1 MRLAKSSVFR
11 MKRPERKGKKKRS
24 AAPRN
29 PGAKK
34 ERRIA
39 AAEEAYKGQAF
50 EEDAIGWMVPDVLWN
65 KEDEVVVVHCYDIA
79 GAAREGLSEEKMRDA
94 IEMNE

>member
-1 MRLAKSSVFR
+1 MRLAKSGAFR
-11 MKRPERKGKKKRS
+11 MKRPERKGKKRGT

-39 AAEEAYKGQAF
+39 AAGKAHEEQAF
-50 EEDAIGWMVPDVLWN
+50 EEDAMEWMVPDVLWN
-65 KEDEVVVVHCYDIA
+65 KEDEVVIHYYDIA
-79 GAAREGLSEEKMRDA
+79 DAAREGGKRAELTL
-94 IEMNE
+94 IV

>member
-1 MRLAKSSVFR
+1 
-11 MKRPERKGKKKRS
+11 MKVPERKGKKKRS
-24 AAPRN
+24 DAPRK
-29 PGAKK
+29 PRITKQ
-34 ERRIA
+34 RRIA

-50 EEDAIGWMVPDVLWN
+50 EEDAIEWMVLDVLWN
-65 KEDEVVVVHCYDIA
+65 KEDEGVVVRYNGIA